1 LVLLRVKER
10 IKMYH
15 IELTKR
21 IPPSTVIV
29 EIISID
35 SPDEFE
41 EKILNIREKYGDLE
55 ISYQELVDIIF
66 NREKVAFEVGLY
78 SLIGNRTYEMLEH
91 YSFHGDDGIV
101 ELLQES

>member
-1 LVLLRVKER
+1 
-10 IKMYH
+10 MYH

-35 SPDEFE
+35 SPGEFE
-41 EKILNIREKYGDLE
+41 EKISNIREKFGDLE
-55 ISYQELVDIIF
+55 IGYQELFDIIL
-66 NREKVAFEVGLY
+66 NREKIAFEVGLY
-78 SLIGNRTYEMLEH
+78 SSIGNRTYEMLKH

-101 ELLQES
+101 EILQES